1 MLKPAAGRA
10 IRNALI
16 RRRDVPLPEE
26 RHDLIVKSVGAA
38 RLEGDTGIG
47 NLFDRRL
54 DGALPPVFDIT
65 LALPSG
71 FGAAG
76 AIWGLEIAAH
86 FPSFASGAAFGTTGD
101 SNHVG

>member
-54 DGALPPVFDIT
+54 GDALPPVFDIT

-71 FGAAG
+71 FGTAG